1 MFGLGMWEIIIIL
14 AVLALMGAIVAV
26 VMMAATKGRDDQR

>member
-14 AVLALMGAIVAV
+14 AVLALMGTIVAV